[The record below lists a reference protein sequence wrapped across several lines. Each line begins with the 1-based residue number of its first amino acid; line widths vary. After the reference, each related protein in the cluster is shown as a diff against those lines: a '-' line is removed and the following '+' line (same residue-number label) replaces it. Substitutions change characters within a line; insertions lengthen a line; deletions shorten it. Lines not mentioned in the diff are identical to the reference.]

1 MPRSTR
7 FPAASRPRAASVAAS
22 PAAAPEPARR
32 MTGRIIKVVR
42 SRACGF
48 IRTSDGQDVFFHVSD
63 LGSITLDELDE
74 RLVVQFELV
83 ADAISGPRATQV
95 QVVRPTSSAAP
106 ARRPRAPRAST
117 SAALRPAR

>member
-1 MPRSTR
+1 MPRPPR
-7 FPAASRPRAASVAAS
+7 LPAATRARAASVAA
-22 PAAAPEPARR
+22 PPVATPPQARR

-63 LGSITLDELDE
+63 LGQVALDELDE
-74 RLVVQFELV
+74 RLVVQFDLV

-95 QVVRPTSSAAP
+95 QIVRPPASAAP
-106 ARRPRAPRAST
+106 LRRERVARAST
-117 SAALRPAR
+117 PAGLRPAR

>member
-7 FPAASRPRAASVAAS
+7 FPVRTRASVATS
-22 PAAAPEPARR
+22 AAQPSAGAPQARR
-32 MTGRIIKVVR
+32 MTGRITKVVR

-63 LGSITLDELDE
+63 LGTLTLDELDE
-74 RLVVQFELV
+74 RLVVQFDLV

-95 QVVRPTSSAAP
+95 QVVRPAAAP
-106 ARRPRAPRAST
+106 LRRPRAARAST
-117 SAALRPAR
+117 PASIRPSR